1 MERHTPT
8 QGETKMTAIK
18 QHATYPINLAAM
30 GLVSARILSREPV
43 FTISLEAK
51 CVSAAGERLVNQ
63 VRVKRGQG
71 KHATMAHVTPK
82 APPLEIP
89 VGTVSQVV
97 ADGTVIGHYDFD
109 AKRFTPR

>member
-1 MERHTPT
+1 
-8 QGETKMTAIK
+8 MTTIK
-18 QHATYPINLAAM
+18 QHAIYPINLTAM
-30 GLVSARILSREPV
+30 GFTSARILSREPA
-43 FTISLEAK
+43 FTIRLDAK

-82 APPLEIP
+82 APALAIP
-89 VGTVSQVV
+89 AGTVSQVV
-97 ADGTVIGHYDFD
+97 ADGKVIGHYDFD

>member
-1 MERHTPT
+1 
-8 QGETKMTAIK
+8 MTTIK

-51 CVSAAGERLVNQ
+51 CVSAVGQRH
-63 VRVKRGQG
+63 VKKVLKKYGQG
-71 KHATMAHVTPK
+71 KHATMEYATPK

-89 VGTVSQVV
+89 AGTVSQVF
-97 ADGTVIGHYDFD
+97 ADGKVIGHYDFD